1 MVFDKN
7 VLSEWDWWWEGII
20 THKREREKEGVV
32 HEEGRACEG
41 TAEQVLLLIG
51 ILLIVSFW
59 RCLLLWSIWVFGL
72 VGAFLFVGFG
82 VGLLGS
88 LLCV

>member
-1 MVFDKN
+1 M
-7 VLSEWDWWWEGII
+7 
-20 THKREREKEGVV
+20 R
-32 HEEGRACEG
+32 RACEG

-88 LLCV
+88 LLLCV

>member
-32 HEEGRACEG
+32 HEEGM
-41 TAEQVLLLIG
+41 
-51 ILLIVSFW
+51 
-59 RCLLLWSIWVFGL
+59 
-72 VGAFLFVGFG
+72 
-82 VGLLGS
+82 
-88 LLCV
+88 